1 MEEPMHEMSL
11 AEAVVKIAEQA
22 ARAQGFSR
30 VKAVWLEI
38 GALAQVEPEAMRF
51 CFDAVTR
58 DSIAQGAR
66 LEIVSMPGAA
76 WCTRCCE
83 TVPVHALYDDC
94 PRCGSLRLQ
103 VTGGQEMRVKE
114 LEVE

>member
-1 MEEPMHEMSL
+1 MHEMSL
-11 AEAVVKIAEQA
+11 AEGVLKLAEQA
-22 ARAQGFSR
+22 ARAQGFTR

-38 GALAQVEPEAMRF
+38 GALAQVEPDAIRF

-66 LEIVSMPGAA
+66 LEIVATPGSA
-76 WCTRCCE
+76 WCMQCGQS
-83 TVPVHALYDDC
+83 VPVRALYDDC
-94 PRCGSLRLQ
+94 PRCGSRHLQ
-103 VTGGQEMRVKE
+103 VTGGQEMRVTE

>member
-1 MEEPMHEMSL
+1 MHEMSL
-11 AEAVVKIAEQA
+11 AEGVLRIAEQSA
-22 ARAQGFSR
+22 QAQGFSR

-38 GALAQVEPEAMRF
+38 GALAQVQPEAMRF

-66 LEIVSMPGAA
+66 LEIVSTPGTA
-76 WCTRCCE
+76 WCMDCCQ
-83 TVPVHALYDDC
+83 TVQVQALYDEC
-94 PRCGSLRLQ
+94 PRCGGRQLQ
-103 VTGGQEMRVKE
+103 LTSGQEMRVTE